1 MKIEILTSPCSKGT
15 LVGNGG
21 GPAAVLHAGLLAAL
35 QADGHDVAG
44 PRAATLRSGASAG
57 DEMAVI
63 EEAGA
68 SLAQLVRE
76 ARSRGA
82 FCLVLEGDCTA
93 APAVI
98 AGLEADGRVGLL
110 WIDSHGDFNTPETT
124 PSGMLGGMP
133 VAVATGRCHPAWQE
147 AVGLQT
153 PLAEGDVVLAGI
165 RDLDPR
171 ERAALEASPVEV
183 IEALGDTAGEST
195 RLAEAVARLSGDVDA
210 LYVHVD
216 VDVLNP

>member
-21 GPAAVLHAGLLAAL
+21 GPAAVLHAGLLATL

-76 ARSRGA
+76 ARGRGA

-98 AGLEADGRVGLL
+98 AGLEADGRVGVL
-110 WIDSHGDFNTPETT
+110 WLDSHGDFNTPETT
-124 PSGMLGGMP
+124 PSGLLGGMP
-133 VAVATGRCHPAWQE
+133 VAVATGRCHPWWRQ
-147 AVGLQT
+147 AVGLAT
-153 PLAEGDVVLAGI
+153 PLQEGDVVAF
-165 RDLDPR
+165 DYPT
-171 ERAALEASPVEV
+171 ERPVDIAINGKLKYRGEIVTTGRKRGFHILEPIVE
-183 IEALGDTAGEST
+183 
-195 RLAEAVARLSGDVDA
+195 R
-210 LYVHVD
+210 
-216 VDVLNP
+216 